1 MTRYSA
7 HYGSWAEPGG
17 VDRIEFGE
25 HLGIKYLFHTES
37 RREAFEKAQEVANM
51 TGKIV
56 TVIIE
61 TPTGCGLRG
70 DYKKVAPV
78 HMTTDRR

>member
-17 VDRIEFGE
+17 VHRIEFGE
-25 HLGIKYLFHTES
+25 SLGIRYLFHTNS

-51 TGKIV
+51 TGKVV
-56 TVIIE
+56 TVMMD
-61 TPTGCGLRG
+61 TPTGSGLRG
-70 DYKKVAPV
+70 DFKKVSPAP
-78 HMTTDRR
+78 TDTMRR

>member
-17 VDRIEFGE
+17 VHRIEFGDS
-25 HLGIKYLFHTES
+25 LGIRYLFHTNS

-56 TVIIE
+56 TVMIE
-61 TPTGCGLRG
+61 TPTGSGLRG
-70 DYKKVAPV
+70 DSKKVAPA
-78 HMTTDRR
+78 HISTDRR